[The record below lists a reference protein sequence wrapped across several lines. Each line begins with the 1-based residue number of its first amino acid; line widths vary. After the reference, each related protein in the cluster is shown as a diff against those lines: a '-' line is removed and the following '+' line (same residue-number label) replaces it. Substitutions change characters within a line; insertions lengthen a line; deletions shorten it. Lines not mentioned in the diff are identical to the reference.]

1 MIGGGLKIV
10 PNLVVDL
17 LVDRVDLVEE
27 GANSAAFIE
36 LYKRKEPKQM
46 ELDQILSELKPE
58 HAEVIKSKISELDT
72 VQEELKKAK
81 GENETLTADLE
92 KTKESL
98 KEVEEKLSAEE
109 EAAKSAAF
117 DDTETL
123 VKSLPKE
130 VQEYVSVIKA
140 KQLAAE
146 EEVRKA
152 NEAKATSE
160 AIAKAATLKSLPVEQ
175 EKLVSILKG
184 ASPDVV
190 SVLETINNAIDVT
203 VLSEVGKSAGNSTST
218 ATDANT
224 AWNKIEAEA
233 AKIVKSAGDKISKQ
247 KAIAQV
253 IKEKPE
259 LYREYL
265 EGGAE

>member
-1 MIGGGLKIV
+1 M
-10 PNLVVDL
+10 PNLVIDL

-46 ELDQILSELKPE
+46 DLDQILGELKPE
-58 HAEVIKSKISELDT
+58 HAEVIKSKIGELET
-72 VQEELKKAK
+72 VQEELSKAK
-81 GENETLTADLE
+81 CENETLTADLE
-92 KTKESL
+92 KAQEDL
-98 KEVEEKLSAEE
+98 KEAELKRLKEE
-109 EAAKSAAF
+109 EAAKAASF

-130 VQEYVSVIKA
+130 VQDYVNVIKA

-146 EEVRKA
+146 EAVRKA

-203 VLSEVGKSAGNSTST
+203 VLGEVGKSAKGTSP
-218 ATDANT
+218 AAKDPNV

-233 AKIVKSAGDKISKQ
+233 DKIVKSAGETISKQ